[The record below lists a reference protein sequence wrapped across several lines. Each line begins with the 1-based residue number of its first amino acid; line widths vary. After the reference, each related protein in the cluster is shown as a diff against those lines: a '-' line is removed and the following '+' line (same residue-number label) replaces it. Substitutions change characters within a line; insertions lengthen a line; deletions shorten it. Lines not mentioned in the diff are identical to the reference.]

1 MAEDHGK
8 ATGGDGLTPEE
19 REDLVVRVVRDG
31 IWGYTAS
38 GGDPVGL
45 ALGVAKGGF
54 GWFAERVR
62 EMFAAG
68 LGREIADNAEELDE
82 GFRGLARRMPPE
94 QAMIDFHAFVGAW
107 AKASERSVGRKKRIL
122 MAALQHSLRAD
133 QEEYERGLGLQI
145 LEVLEGL
152 DYGDIAVL
160 RQVIEHWEEAE
171 RFNQGQPGSKRR
183 SPASQLRAADA
194 WHGHRLH
201 MAGLLN
207 GSPPMSANGMNNVV
221 ATWFGLKVLEYV
233 QGGLAE
239 DIAKEEREAKE

>member
-1 MAEDHGK
+1 MAEDDGK
-8 ATGGDGLTPEE
+8 ATDGDGLTPEE
-19 REDLVVRVVRDG
+19 KEDLVVRVVRDG

-68 LGREIADNAEELDE
+68 LGREIEDNAEELDE

-94 QAMIDFHAFVGAW
+94 QAMIDFHAFVRAW

-133 QEEYERGLGLQI
+133 PEEYERGLGLQI
-145 LEVLEGL
+145 LEALEGL
-152 DYGDIAVL
+152 DYGDVLVL
-160 RQVIEHWEEAE
+160 RRIADRVA
-171 RFNQGQPGSKRR
+171 RR
-183 SPASQLRAADA
+183 RADPNRGAGRPMVDGDA
-194 WHGHRLH
+194 WHTSRLIE
-201 MAGLLN
+201 AGMVTGLVQSN
-207 GSPPMSANGMNNVV
+207 EVKRAHPS
-221 ATWFGLKVLEYV
+221 WFGQKVLEYV
-233 QGGLAE
+233 QKGFAE
-239 DIAKEEREAKE
+239 DVAEEEREAQE